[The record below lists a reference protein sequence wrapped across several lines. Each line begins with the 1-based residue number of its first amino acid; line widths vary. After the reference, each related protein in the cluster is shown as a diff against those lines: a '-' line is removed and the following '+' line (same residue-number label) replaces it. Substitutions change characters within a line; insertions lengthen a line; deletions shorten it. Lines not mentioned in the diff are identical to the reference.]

1 MIIER
6 KLKQMKL
13 TEHFK
18 LEEFT
23 YSLTASRLKIDN
35 SVPAALMPNIQLT
48 AIKLELVRK
57 ALEHPIIITS
67 GYRCPALN
75 ARVGGV
81 ASSAHTQGLAVDF
94 RSPFGTPKQICQ
106 RLIDAGVVF
115 DKLIQEHNQWVHI
128 GFSPTKN
135 RQIVLT
141 AVKNGGKTV
150 YLKGLM

>member
-1 MIIER
+1 
-6 KLKQMKL
+6 MKL

-23 YSLTASRLKIDN
+23 HSPTATQLKIDN
-35 SVPAALMPNIQLT
+35 SVPDDLMPNIQLT

-57 ALEHPIIITS
+57 ALGRPIIITS
-67 GYRCPALN
+67 GYRCPKLN

-81 ASSAHTQGLAVDF
+81 STSAHTKGLAVDF
-94 RSPFGTPKQICQ
+94 HSSYGTPKEICQ
-106 RLIDAGVVF
+106 RLIDAGVQF

-128 GFSPTKN
+128 GFSPSNN

-141 AVKNGGKTV
+141 AIKRGGKTV
-150 YLKGLM
+150 YVNGLV

>member
-1 MIIER
+1 
-6 KLKQMKL
+6 MKL

-23 YSLTASRLKIDN
+23 HSPTATQLKIDN
-35 SVPAALMPNIQLT
+35 SVPDDLMPNIQLT

-57 ALEHPIIITS
+57 ALGSPIIITS
-67 GYRCPALN
+67 GYRCPKLN

-81 ASSAHTQGLAVDF
+81 STSAHTKGLAVDF
-94 RSPFGTPKQICQ
+94 RCDYGNPKQICQ
-106 RLIDAGVVF
+106 RLIDAGVQF

-128 GFSPTKN
+128 GFSPTNN

-141 AVKNGGKTV
+141 AVKQGGKTF
-150 YLKGLM
+150 YINGLV

>member
-1 MIIER
+1 
-6 KLKQMKL
+6 MKL
-13 TEHFK
+13 TKNFK

-35 SVPAALMPNIQLT
+35 SVPEELMPNIQLT
-48 AIKLELVRK
+48 AVKLELVRI
-57 ALEHPIIITS
+57 ALGRPIIITS

-75 ARVGGV
+75 ARVGGAANSV
-81 ASSAHTQGLAVDF
+81 HTRGLAVDF
-94 RSPFGTPKQICQ
+94 HSSFGTPKQICQ
-106 RLIDAGVVF
+106 RLIDSGVQF

-150 YLKGLM
+150 YLNGLV

>member
-1 MIIER
+1 
-6 KLKQMKL
+6 MKL

-23 YSLTASRLKIDN
+23 HSPTATQLKIDN
-35 SVPAALMPNIQLT
+35 SVPDDLMPNIQLT

-57 ALEHPIIITS
+57 ALGSPIIITS
-67 GYRCPALN
+67 GYRCPKLN

-81 ASSAHTQGLAVDF
+81 STSAHTKGLAVDF
-94 RSPFGTPKQICQ
+94 HSSYGTPKQICQ
-106 RLIDAGVVF
+106 RLIDVGVQF

-128 GFSPTKN
+128 GFSPTNN

-141 AVKNGGKTV
+141 AIKQGGKTV
-150 YLKGLM
+150 YLNGLV